1 MMLLHYSSPRE
12 QLSKRSIFYKL
23 TGQWT
28 RLPDL
33 VMRGEVV
40 FDSGGADSFTFGWC
54 FSFVPVRLL
63 VLCMNIFVVRLL
75 SDSKRYKEFRKQNT
89 MLFYMPV
96 WSLAELRSVGEYI
109 KYDSY
114 LIAECYE
121 RFGEI
126 FRHIFQNSFICKQ
139 AENDQD
145 SEMASADLEQLFSFA
160 RSIEVSETRKGNNI
174 SQYDVT
180 PPKFNKYRMKIAS
193 GYVCKNLRTDRLCV
207 VT

>member
-1 MMLLHYSSPRE
+1 
-12 QLSKRSIFYKL
+12 
-23 TGQWT
+23 
-28 RLPDL
+28 
-33 VMRGEVV
+33 
-40 FDSGGADSFTFGWC
+40 
-54 FSFVPVRLL
+54 
-63 VLCMNIFVVRLL
+63 MNIFVVRLL

-109 KYDSY
+109 KYDSN
-114 LIAECYE
+114 LIDECYE

-193 GYVCKNLRTDRLCV
+193 DYVPKNFRTDSNITTLGKKCQCCLKES
-207 VT
+207 